1 MEETINDRIKKII
14 KDKSKN
20 KKEFAETL
28 GWTQSYLSK
37 VLTSKIG
44 ISPIREILEKFKDV
58 DGRWLILGE
67 GYIYGTI
74 ESNIIANLS
83 FMLSL
88 QQYIP
93 YMSDTELN
101 NYYNAVSGRDVL
113 HLNSSNI
120 ENWKKMEL
128 EKDKSLLQKVSIDNI
143 SDKDLVDAFGKIALK
158 KKTK

>member
-1 MEETINDRIKKII
+1 MEETINDRIKKVIS
-14 KDKSKN
+14 DKSKN
-20 KKEFAETL
+20 KKEFAESL
-28 GWTQSYLSK
+28 GWSQSYLSK
-37 VLTSKIG
+37 VLTGNIG
-44 ISPIREILEKFKDV
+44 LSPIKEILQRYKDI

-67 GYIYGTI
+67 GYIYGSV
-74 ESNIIANLS
+74 EANIISNLS